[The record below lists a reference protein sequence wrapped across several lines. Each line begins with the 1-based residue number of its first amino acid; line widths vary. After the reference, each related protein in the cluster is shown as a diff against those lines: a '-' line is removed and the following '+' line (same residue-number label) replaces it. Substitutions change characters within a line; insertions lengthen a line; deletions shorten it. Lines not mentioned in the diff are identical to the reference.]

1 MSFCEFL
8 RREIKILM
16 NSSELIYSSIPRDEY
31 RGIFQAFAGQ
41 VRSRRYSPRVGG
53 FNKFLKF
60 PIARLC
66 FRVKYRGYCCQ
77 TYAQSLAEGR
87 SEFDLAF
94 FSFSTK
100 AFCCCCC
107 IAVERRFSR
116 KKLLIC
122 YRISLTWKSISHWF
136 YMRKNKEK
144 FYQIVGPES
153 LAARG
158 FIEHSGLKV
167 DVPK

>member
-1 MSFCEFL
+1 
-8 RREIKILM
+8 M
-16 NSSELIYSSIPRDEY
+16 NIETFFRPSQGKYAAVV
-31 RGIFQAFAGQ
+31 IFH
-41 VRSRRYSPRVGG
+41 RVGG

-66 FRVKYRGYCCQ
+66 FRVKYREYCCQ
-77 TYAQSLAEGR
+77 TYVLSLAEGR
-87 SEFDLAF
+87 SEFDFAF
-94 FSFSTK
+94 FCFSTK
-100 AFCCCCC
+100 AFCCCC

-144 FYQIVGPES
+144 FYQIVGPKS
-153 LAARG
+153 FGCQR
-158 FIEHSGLKV
+158 FY
-167 DVPK
+167 